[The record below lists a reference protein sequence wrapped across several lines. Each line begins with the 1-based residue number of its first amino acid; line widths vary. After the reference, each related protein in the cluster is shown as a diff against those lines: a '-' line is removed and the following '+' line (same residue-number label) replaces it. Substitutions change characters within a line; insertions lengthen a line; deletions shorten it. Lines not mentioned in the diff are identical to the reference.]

1 MAIEVEYHG
10 LTGTV
15 GNPGD
20 ENDLILLRHAPSTGP
35 VSAGVGQEEREYD
48 IALDPNDGPA
58 QRLGIDFGVTHLD
71 SSGYTTA
78 IALNLED
85 SDVKDVLNDLSHG
98 VTGMLDIRLV
108 YNYETGM

>member
-35 VSAGVGQEEREYD
+35 VGGLNPEDDYD

-58 QRLGIDFGVTHLD
+58 QRLGVDFGVTHLD
-71 SSGYTTA
+71 ASGYTTA
-78 IALNLED
+78 IALDLEN

-98 VTGMLDIRLV
+98 VTGMLNIRIV